1 MARNYD
7 IVLTEFE
14 CHVDYMRVTQYR
26 DLSSNHV
33 TSRDAPTCHVLVSV
47 RVVFLARAM
56 IRRVGFGAA

>member
-1 MARNYD
+1 MLA
-7 IVLTEFE
+7 EFE

-56 IRRVGFGAA
+56 IRRVVFGAA